1 MVEIAKVDGY
11 GGLAKDLQ
19 NGGVINVDKKSY
31 EQHKLSKTIALKNIE
46 EISTTKLTV
55 NSLQT
60 ELDFLKQDIREIKQ
74 MLFSLTQKG
83 K

>member
-1 MVEIAKVDGY
+1 MVELVKVDGY
-11 GGLAKDLQ
+11 GGLAKDLH
-19 NGGVINVDKKSY
+19 NGGVINVDKKAY

-46 EISTTKLTV
+46 EISSTKLTV

-60 ELDFLKQDIREIKQ
+60 EIDSLKEDIGEIKQ

>member
-1 MVEIAKVDGY
+1 MAEIVKVEGY

-31 EQHKLSKTIALKNIE
+31 EHHKLAKTIALKNIE

-60 ELDFLKQDIREIKQ
+60 ELDSLKQDIGEIKQ